1 MSYNTG
7 INQLVKTQEFF
18 SNTTAEDQP
27 ITQTNLS
34 LIANLAYVK
43 NWASSVISGYLPIN
57 NPIFTGTLT
66 SSSGGSINLSM
77 PSSTLS
83 VPTIPTNTNF
93 TGQPTIQI
101 SGNQYSIAVRNIG
114 EVKMFVTS
122 TAPSNYLL
130 CNGQQH
136 LSADYPQ
143 LYAIIGTNYGGN
155 GTYFNVPDMVSRF
168 PIGASSPN
176 QPPEPPSSNFATGN
190 GASGGNNNAIYFCDF
205 GGVNIPQP
213 VPPVV
218 STLPPHSHN
227 IIDEGHQHFTGLGS
241 NQTTLLGIPVNDFVQ
256 PGSTQGY
263 ATEYAK
269 TGVVIQ
275 TNGTNITQG
284 NDPVSGLSGVNL
296 SPPYLAV
303 NYFICYQ

>member
-43 NWASSVISGYLPIN
+43 NWAASVISGFLPIN

-66 SSSGGSINLSM
+66 STSGGSISLTM

-114 EVKMFVTS
+114 EVKMFLTS

-130 CNGQQH
+130 CNGQQY
-136 LSADYPQ
+136 LVADYPQ
-143 LYAIIGTNYGGN
+143 LYALIGTNYGGN

-168 PIGASSPN
+168 PIGANSN
-176 QPPEPPSSNFATGN
+176 RGPPFPPASNFATGN
-190 GASGGNNNAIYFCDF
+190 GASGGNNNAIYYCDF
-205 GGVNIPQP
+205 AGVNVSQP
-213 VPPVV
+213 VAPLV
-218 STLPPHSHN
+218 STMPPHSHN
-227 IIDEGHQHFTGLGS
+227 VIDTGHQHFTGLAS
-241 NQTTLLGIPVNDFVQ
+241 NLTTILGIPVSDFVQ
-256 PGSTQGY
+256 PTYTEGY
-263 ATEYAK
+263 STEYAT
-269 TGVVIQ
+269 TGIVISA
-275 TNGTNITQG
+275 NGYNISQS
-284 NDPVSGLSGVNL
+284 NDPVSGLFGVNL

-303 NYFICYQ
+303 NYFICAN